1 MKIEFNLDP
10 KILIAVAIG
19 AILGAIATFILTRR
33 TREQFDKLKS
43 AHKRM
48 CEQVSA
54 YYQLT
59 SLCGMEIAN
68 LINDGNMENSL
79 FRDAL
84 NPKGTEKI
92 ERDYFIE
99 FLRKRVSD
107 GGFSHPS
114 MTSRDAKNSED
125 SFK

>member
-1 MKIEFNLDP
+1 
-10 KILIAVAIG
+10 
-19 AILGAIATFILTRR
+19 
-33 TREQFDKLKS
+33 
-43 AHKRM
+43 
-48 CEQVSA
+48 
-54 YYQLT
+54 
-59 SLCGMEIAN
+59 MEIAN

>member
-1 MKIEFNLDP
+1 MKIEFTLDP

-19 AILGAIATFILTRR
+19 AILGAIATFFITRR
-33 TREQFDKLKS
+33 TREEFDKLKL

-48 CEQVSA
+48 CDQVSG
-54 YYQLT
+54 YFQLT
-59 SLCGMEIAN
+59 CLCGREIAN
-68 LINDGNMENSL
+68 LINDGNMENSY
-79 FRDAL
+79 FREAL

-92 ERDYFIE
+92 DAAYFIE

-107 GGFSHPS
+107 GGFPHPY